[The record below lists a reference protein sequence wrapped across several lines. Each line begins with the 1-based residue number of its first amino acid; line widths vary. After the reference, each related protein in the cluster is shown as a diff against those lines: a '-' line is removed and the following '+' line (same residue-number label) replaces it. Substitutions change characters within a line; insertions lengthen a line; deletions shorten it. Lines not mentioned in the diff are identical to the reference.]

1 MMFSGALQTFYY
13 HSKAE
18 DAIAVKGKKVD
29 EQSDDADDEEEL
41 DIFAWQPPKNGTKR
55 ALKFD
60 ENDKK
65 DQPRTAADDEYEQ
78 ENDFANIDDMI
89 KTAQQQGQLML
100 SSSLSSAERTKL
112 ESAGN
117 IGTEQM
123 SLNSTNGTVRAK
135 GTPSIPATP
144 ASNPTSVRTRTPA
157 TPLTPFVDVSV
168 STPMSALDATA
179 HTLNQV
185 HMHYSIMCIF
195 CVRLK
200 HPVMY
205 CHDNILIP
213 ANFLTVDM
221 VTDDSLGSQWSVHS
235 QSHQSHGH

>member
-18 DAIAVKGKKVD
+18 DTIAIKGK
-29 EQSDDADDEEEL
+29 QADDQTDAADDEEEP
-41 DIFAWQPPKNGTKR
+41 DIFAWQPPKKGTKR
-55 ALKFD
+55 GLKLD
-60 ENDKK
+60 ESVKK

-100 SSSLSSAERTKL
+100 SSSLSTAERTEL

-117 IGTEQM
+117 IGTEQI
-123 SLNSTNGTVRAK
+123 SLNSTKGTASAK

-144 ASNPTSVRTRTPA
+144 ASNPTVGTRTPA
-157 TPLTPFVDVSV
+157 TPFTPFMDASV
-168 STPMSALDATA
+168 STQMSAMDATA

-185 HMHYSIMCIF
+185 HMHYSVMCIF

-200 HPVMY
+200 HPVMC
-205 CHDNILIP
+205 CHDTILIP
-213 ANFLTVDM
+213 ADFLTVDI
-221 VTDDSLGSQWSVHS
+221 VTDESLGSQWSFHS
-235 QSHQSHGH
+235 KSHQSHRH

>member
-1 MMFSGALQTFYY
+1 MFSGALQTFYY

-18 DAIAVKGKKVD
+18 DTIAVKGKQVD
-29 EQSDDADDEEEL
+29 EQSDDADDEEEP
-41 DIFAWQPPKNGTKR
+41 DIFAWQPPKKGTKR
-55 ALKFD
+55 GLKLD

-89 KTAQQQGQLML
+89 KTAQQQGQLIL
-100 SSSLSSAERTKL
+100 SSSLSTAEGTEL

-123 SLNSTNGTVRAK
+123 SLNSTNGTVSAK

-157 TPLTPFVDVSV
+157 TPFTPVVDASV
-168 STPMSALDATA
+168 STPMSAMDATA
-179 HTLNQV
+179 QTLNQV
-185 HMHYSIMCIF
+185 HMQYSVMCIF
-195 CVRLK
+195 AC
-200 HPVMY
+200 
-205 CHDNILIP
+205 DQNI
-213 ANFLTVDM
+213 
-221 VTDDSLGSQWSVHS
+221 H
-235 QSHQSHGH
+235 